1 MRIAHV
7 LNEAVAT
14 GNGIVNA
21 TVDLAC
27 TQASAGHEVCLVS
40 SGGGYLDLLS
50 RFNVRHYTVNLR
62 PSSALKLARDLP
74 RLKCVIKRARP
85 EIVHA
90 HTVTAAV
97 LMRIGR
103 AAAGFGNFGLV
114 TTVHNE
120 WRRSANLMRLSDG
133 VIVLSQHGRTELI
146 ARGFLEN
153 KVRVVQHGILNSP
166 RRDGK
171 CGVPEQRQAS
181 DAGGPQIVTMA
192 GLYVRK
198 GIIEIMRAFG
208 QIADQFPTASL
219 QILGW
224 GPGRE
229 MFEAQKKWVKGGD
242 RIHFRG
248 FVADPRPILRQ
259 ASVFV
264 LASHA
269 ESFSLAIAEARE
281 AGCAIVATAVGG
293 VPELL
298 EQGRAGRL
306 IAPRDAEAL
315 AEALRDLL
323 SDPGE
328 LTRWRQAARSNL
340 DWLSCTRAEKE
351 TMDVYAAVLR
361 QRALLGSPRPRPV

>member
-27 TQASAGHEVCLVS
+27 TQASAGHDVCVVS

-74 RLKCVIKRARP
+74 RLKYVIKKARP
-85 EIVHA
+85 DIVHA
-90 HTVTAAV
+90 HTATAAV
-97 LMRIGR
+97 LMRVGR
-103 AAAGFGNFGLV
+103 DAAGFGNFGLV

-120 WRRSANLMRLSDG
+120 WRRSATLMRLSDG
-133 VIVLSQHGRTELI
+133 VIVLSQHGRTDLI
-146 ARGFLEN
+146 ARGFWEH
-153 KVRVVQHGILNSP
+153 KVRVVQHGVLNSP

-171 CGVPEQRQAS
+171 TGLPEQKQLN
-181 DAGGPQIVTMA
+181 DDDGPQIVTVA

-198 GIIEIMRAFG
+198 GIPEVMRAFG

-229 MFEAQKKWVKGGD
+229 MFEAQRKSVKGGD

-259 ASVFV
+259 ATVFV

-298 EQGRAGRL
+298 EHGRAGRL
-306 IAPRDAEAL
+306 VAPRDADAL
-315 AEALRDLL
+315 ADALRHLL
-323 SDPGE
+323 GNPGE
-328 LTRWRQAARSNL
+328 LARWRAAARSNL
-340 DWLSCTRAEKE
+340 EWLSCKRAEKE

-361 QRALLGSPRPRPV
+361 QRALLARPSPRAA